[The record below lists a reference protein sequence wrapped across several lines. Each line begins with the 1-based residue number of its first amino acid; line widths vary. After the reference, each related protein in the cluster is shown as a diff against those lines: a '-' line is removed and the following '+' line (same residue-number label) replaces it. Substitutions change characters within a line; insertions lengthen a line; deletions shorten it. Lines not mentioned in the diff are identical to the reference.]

1 VTFLLRCSE
10 DQGSYGDGPLQPVF
24 VGWITLLAQLPLQ
37 LFFTLWA
44 SLFFGGLTQAF
55 IPGSR
60 APFIFFGAVAFF
72 GIPIAAYFGKKLNY
86 GRTEYR
92 FFTDRLEF
100 EEGFFSI
107 NEKVIKFR
115 DVKEVTLRKG
125 FLQRF
130 YDLGTIYLA
139 TLATGSSPS
148 FRPFNALG
156 FGNVS
161 GSGISVR
168 DIQSPDESFD
178 KVKQLVDACRE

>member
-1 VTFLLRCSE
+1 MTFLLRCSE
-10 DQGSYGDGPLQPVF
+10 DQGSYGDGPLGVF
-24 VGWITLLAQLPLQ
+24 
-37 LFFTLWA
+37 
-44 SLFFGGLTQAF
+44 
-55 IPGSR
+55 GSAGFR
-60 APFIFFGAVAFF
+60 RLDYSFSPTAVTA
-72 GIPIAAYFGKKLNY
+72 I
-86 GRTEYR
+86 
-92 FFTDRLEF
+92 

-168 DIQSPDESFD
+168 DIQSPDETFD